1 MWLLTQFDSLFHLGV
16 CKEYPIMAKTKTP
29 RTTSPRSKKNGNP
42 TDLPV
47 TPLVAAAAEAPAP
60 EVRAEVN
67 ARPEVTAEVK
77 APEVKAA
84 VKAAE
89 PKPIEPKP
97 IEPKPIEA
105 KPIEVREARKTL
117 SEVRRVVPI
126 NLEEEI
132 RRRAYQLYEERGCTP
147 GHENDDWLVAERE
160 ILTRYTTQLHRS
172 ASA

>member
-1 MWLLTQFDSLFHLGV
+1 
-16 CKEYPIMAKTKTP
+16 MAKTKTP

-89 PKPIEPKP
+89 PKPIEAKP
-97 IEPKPIEA
+97 MEA
-105 KPIEVREARKTL
+105 RPIEVREPRKTL

>member
-1 MWLLTQFDSLFHLGV
+1 
-16 CKEYPIMAKTKTP
+16 MAKTKTP
-29 RTTSPRSKKNGNP
+29 RTASPRSKKNGNA

-47 TPLVAAAAEAPAP
+47 TPVVAAAAEAPAA
-60 EVRAEVN
+60 EVRADLT
-67 ARPEVTAEVK
+67 ARPDVQTPEVK

-84 VKAAE
+84 AKTAE
-89 PKPIEPKP
+89 PKTV
-97 IEPKPIEA
+97 EA
-105 KPIEVREARKTL
+105 KPVEVREPRKNLT
-117 SEVRRVVPI
+117 EVRRVVPI